1 MKEVA
6 TFAILLLFL
15 FMTSV
20 VGLAN
25 TEPTLL
31 RIRINSDGSI
41 NPDSAPIRRSGDVYT
56 FRDNIY
62 GQIVVDRDNVVIE
75 GAGYALEGNYNG
87 TRTDSWIVGQGPD
100 QGYENTELPWTIGID
115 LANENR
121 SNLTVKNLNIK
132 NFYIGIYVW
141 TSNNIITNCA
151 VSDNIVGILLSGD
164 SNNIISNYIANNE
177 EGIFFGVN
185 NPGDEPLNI
194 VLTRNSFIDNDVH
207 FSGCFCEDYNTTEA
221 VHTWDD
227 GKEGNYWCDY
237 KGTDQNGDGV
247 GDVPY
252 VIDVQNKD
260 RYPLMQMAATPPIA
274 PQSLPVEALII
285 ALLLPIIIAVAA
297 VAYKKKK

>member
-1 MKEVA
+1 MKKVA

>member
-1 MKEVA
+1 MKKVA

-185 NPGDEPLNI
+185 NPGGEPLNI
-194 VLTRNSFIDNDVH
+194 VITRNSFIDNDVH

>member
-1 MKEVA
+1 MKKVA

-141 TSNNIITNCA
+141 TSNNIITTCA